1 MIETARPDTI
11 AARLRGFGP
20 LGIFA
25 IILIYASQVLASPLG
40 GVLVLV
46 WAWRSRTPWREIGY
60 APPKNWIG
68 SVAIGIAFGVAFKLL
83 MKVIVMPLL
92 GAPELNQ
99 AYHFVVGNTLA
110 FMGLLFAVTIQGG
123 FAEET
128 VFRGYLFE
136 RLGKLLGPGLWS
148 KTAIVLLTTGL
159 FALPHYVEQGLAG
172 VQQATFTGLVFGT
185 IFAITRRIGLL
196 MVAHAMFDVTALA
209 IIYWNLESPLAHL
222 IFK

>member
-1 MIETARPDTI
+1 LIETARLNTI
-11 AARLRGFGP
+11 AGRLRGFGP

-25 IILIYASQVLASPLG
+25 ILVVLASQLLAPPLG

-60 APPKNWIG
+60 ARPSNWIG

-83 MKVIVMPLL
+83 MKAMVMPLL
-92 GAPELNQ
+92 GAPALNQ
-99 AYHFVVGNTLA
+99 AYHYVVGNALA
-110 FMGLLFAVTIQGG
+110 LIELLFVVTIVGG

-128 VFRGYLFE
+128 VYRGYLFE
-136 RLGKLLGPGLWS
+136 RLGKLIGTGAWS

-172 VQQATFTGLVFGT
+172 VEQATVTGLVFGT
-185 IFAITRRIGLL
+185 MFAITGRIGLL
-196 MVAHAMFDVTALA
+196 MVAHAVFDVTALL
-209 IIYWNLESPLAHL
+209 IIYWNLESALAHL

>member
-1 MIETARPDTI
+1 VIETARPDTL
-11 AARLRGFGP
+11 APRLRGFRP

-25 IILIYASQVLASPLG
+25 ILLIYASQLLASPLG

-46 WAWRSRTPWREIGY
+46 WAWRSHTPWREIGY
-60 APPKNWIG
+60 ARPKNWIA
-68 SVAIGIAFGVAFKLL
+68 SVAIGTAFGVAFKLL
-83 MKVIVMPLL
+83 MKTIVMPLL

-99 AYHFVVGNTLA
+99 AYHYVVGNTLA
-110 FMGLLFAVTIQGG
+110 LIELLFVVTILGG

-136 RLGKLLGPGLWS
+136 RLGKLIGTSARS
-148 KTAIVLLTTGL
+148 KMVTVLLTTGL
-159 FALPHYVEQGLAG
+159 FALPHSIEQGLAG

-185 IFAITRRIGLL
+185 IFAITGRIGLP
-196 MVAHAMFDVTALA
+196 MVAHAVFDVTALV
-209 IIYWNLESPLAHL
+209 IIYWNLESALAHL